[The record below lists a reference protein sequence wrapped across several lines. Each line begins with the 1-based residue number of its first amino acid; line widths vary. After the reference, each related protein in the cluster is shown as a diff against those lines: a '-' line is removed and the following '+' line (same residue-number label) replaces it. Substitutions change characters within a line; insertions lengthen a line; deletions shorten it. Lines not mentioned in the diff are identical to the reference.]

1 MAQEEICIERL
12 VYGGYGLG
20 YLNKQVVFVPFS
32 APGDKLLIER
42 TSFRKGVQ
50 WGEIKQIIKPSPSRT
65 TQFCPNFGVCGGCQF
80 QHISYSSQV
89 QFKQLTLQDT
99 VTRLSKLRDVKINP
113 CIESPIQKGY
123 RNRVRL
129 QWMDKCGKKGL
140 GFYKPRSHKLVPIE
154 HCPILSDEINKC
166 LGQLFLHLCK
176 NPISELREIQLTK
189 GSDSQVLLTLIAHS
203 FPKSNSYLNK
213 LRDNVDVS
221 GASICV
227 KSINKTLWGAKHT
240 NVFVEG
246 NKFQAGNNAFFQANI
261 SLLPKLIQYILK
273 IITAKNI
280 NAGIELYAGVGV
292 FSVPL
297 SRKVKTLFAVEIN
310 RQAATDAVTNLDIN
324 KIKNVVLYPLS
335 AKDGLDILSAKC
347 SPELILIDPPREGLS
362 KTICNKLIQI
372 APQQLIYISCNPST
386 LARDLK
392 ILLDSGIYEIS
403 DIQPL
408 DMFPHTSHIESVCN
422 LQKRN

>member
-50 WGEIKQIIKPSPSRT
+50 WGEIKQIIEPSLSRT
-65 TQFCPNFGVCGGCQF
+65 TPFCPNFGTCGGCQL

-89 QFKQLTLQDT
+89 QFKQLALLDT
-99 VTRLSKLRDVKINP
+99 ITRLTRLRDVKINP
-113 CIESPIQKGY
+113 CIESPMQKGY

-129 QWMDKCGKKGL
+129 QWIDKGGKKGL
-140 GFYKPRSHKLVPIE
+140 GFYQPRSHKLVPID

-166 LGQLFLHLCK
+166 LGQLSLHLCN
-176 NPISELREIQLTK
+176 NPIRELREIQLTQ
-189 GSDSQVLLTLIAHS
+189 GSDSQVLLTLIMDS

-213 LRDNVDVS
+213 LRDNIAVS

-227 KSINKTLWGAKHT
+227 KAISKTLWGPKHT
-240 NVFVEG
+240 NFFVGEY
-246 NKFQAGNNAFFQANI
+246 KFQASNKAFFQSNI
-261 SLLPKLIQYILK
+261 SLLPKMIQHILETVK
-273 IITAKNI
+273 AKKVNV
-280 NAGIELYAGVGV
+280 GIELYAGVGV
-292 FSVPL
+292 FSIPL
-297 SRKVKTLFAVEIN
+297 SSKVKKLFAVEIN
-310 RQAATDAVTNLDIN
+310 RQSVADAVTNLDIN
-324 KIKNVVLYPLS
+324 KIENVVVYS
-335 AKDGLDILSAKC
+335 SAAKDGLDILSDKR
-347 SPELILIDPPREGLS
+347 PDLVLVDPPREGLF
-362 KTICNKLIQI
+362 KAVCNKLIQI

-392 ILLDSGIYEIS
+392 TLLAPGIYELS
-403 DIQPL
+403 EIQPL
-408 DMFPHTSHIESVCN
+408 DMFPHTSHLETVCN